1 MYLNI
6 YSIPLFLSCCIVCI
20 LLYHVKGHKN
30 ARGKEYFSLLLV
42 SIIIYSFFY
51 SLEICS
57 TELNTILIFYK
68 LQYLGISTIPLFFL
82 LFTMSYSGKKNWLFQ
97 PLMIPL
103 FIIPV
108 ITILFVFTTEYHNF
122 FNKNISINYFGLF
135 PTFDFDPGIWY
146 YVHLSYSIVCTILGL
161 FFLLSMLQGT
171 LPVFHKQIFIIICG
185 SFIPFLTLFVHLAEE
200 NPWNIDISPFS
211 FTLSAIIIFIGL
223 TRYKLFDLVPLA
235 RSTLFDNIPD
245 SIIVLDRERRIIDF
259 NSSALKNHYLKI
271 NDVGKHVSELPKPWC
286 NVLNIE
292 PHTMHKSSIEIKEEI
307 EGSVFWFN
315 VTFLSLY
322 DNYSNTLGIM
332 VILSN
337 ITERKYA
344 EEELRKTNEKVNLM
358 AAKAEMANVA
368 KSEFLANMSHELRTP
383 LNAII
388 GFSDLMLEGET
399 GYLNQK
405 QIKYL
410 NNVSASGK
418 HLLLIIN
425 DILDI
430 SKIEAGKMEFSFENI
445 SLHETVNE
453 VLMTCSSLAAAK
465 KIDLILNMEC
475 TIKTIRADKLKL
487 KQILYNLINNA
498 IKFTPQGGRVTLHIE
513 SDNENILFKI
523 IDTGEGISKENQ
535 KKLFKVFGQLD
546 TANSRKY
553 AGTGLGLAI
562 VKKLVEVHRGVVWV
576 ESEIDRGS
584 TFAFQIPI
592 K

>member
-1 MYLNI
+1 
-6 YSIPLFLSCCIVCI
+6 
-20 LLYHVKGHKN
+20 
-30 ARGKEYFSLLLV
+30 
-42 SIIIYSFFY
+42 
-51 SLEICS
+51 
-57 TELNTILIFYK
+57 
-68 LQYLGISTIPLFFL
+68 
-82 LFTMSYSGKKNWLFQ
+82 MSYSGKKNWLFQ

-103 FIIPV
+103 FMIPV

-122 FNKNISINYFGLF
+122 FNKNISINYIGLF

>member
-103 FIIPV
+103 FMIPV

-122 FNKNISINYFGLF
+122 FNKNISINYIGLF

-171 LPVFHKQIFIIICG
+171 LPVFHKQIFIIIFG

-200 NPWNIDISPFS
+200 KPWNIDISPFS

-322 DNYSNTLGIM
+322 DNHSNTLGIM

-513 SDNENILFKI
+513 SEDDRGIISYIWDFDASDGITNEAYGIETNKTYTKRGTYIVTLI
-523 IDTGEGISKENQ
+523 VIDTDGQ
-535 KKLFKVFGQLD
+535 KDLD
-546 TANSRKY
+546 TL
-553 AGTGLGLAI
+553 TLT
-562 VKKLVEVHRGVVWV
+562 V
-576 ESEIDRGS
+576 
-584 TFAFQIPI
+584 Q
-592 K
+592 

>member
-1 MYLNI
+1 
-6 YSIPLFLSCCIVCI
+6 
-20 LLYHVKGHKN
+20 
-30 ARGKEYFSLLLV
+30 
-42 SIIIYSFFY
+42 
-51 SLEICS
+51 
-57 TELNTILIFYK
+57 
-68 LQYLGISTIPLFFL
+68 
-82 LFTMSYSGKKNWLFQ
+82 
-97 PLMIPL
+97 
-103 FIIPV
+103 
-108 ITILFVFTTEYHNF
+108 
-122 FNKNISINYFGLF
+122 
-135 PTFDFDPGIWY
+135 
-146 YVHLSYSIVCTILGL
+146 
-161 FFLLSMLQGT
+161 
-171 LPVFHKQIFIIICG
+171 
-185 SFIPFLTLFVHLAEE
+185 
-200 NPWNIDISPFS
+200 
-211 FTLSAIIIFIGL
+211 
-223 TRYKLFDLVPLA
+223 
-235 RSTLFDNIPD
+235 
-245 SIIVLDRERRIIDF
+245 
-259 NSSALKNHYLKI
+259 
-271 NDVGKHVSELPKPWC
+271 
-286 NVLNIE
+286 
-292 PHTMHKSSIEIKEEI
+292 
-307 EGSVFWFN
+307 
-315 VTFLSLY
+315 
-322 DNYSNTLGIM
+322 
-332 VILSN
+332 
-337 ITERKYA
+337 
-344 EEELRKTNEKVNLM
+344 M